1 MGRAAAGL
9 PSGRRASDFISLGVI
24 AKTFPIA
31 KVREVLA
38 ETGKASL
45 RQRELPAHVMV
56 YYVIAMALFMNAS
69 CREVLRCLLEG
80 LQWLKGFS
88 SADQGDRKIRHF
100 ASSHAARRRGHA
112 PPAR

>member
-1 MGRAAAGL
+1 MARTAAVL
-9 PSGRRASDFISLGVI
+9 PSGIRTTDFISLGVI

-38 ETGKASL
+38 ETGKTSV
-45 RQRELPAHVMV
+45 RQHELPAYVMV

-69 CREVLRCLLEG
+69 LREVLRLLLEG

-88 SADQGDRKIRHF
+88 ALRWRT
-100 ASSHAARRRGHA
+100 ARMCCSKCA
-112 PPAR
+112 W